1 MITNTLYVLS
11 KMVLSLCHQQPIKII
26 NMQSKKVSQDNM
38 ATILL
43 EQIMMLSR
51 KPTNKKRE

>member
-1 MITNTLYVLS
+1 MITNMLYVLS

>member
-26 NMQSKKVSQDNM
+26 NMQAKKVSQDNM

>member
-11 KMVLSLCHQQPIKII
+11 KMVLSLCHQQPIKIT

-43 EQIMMLSR
+43 EQIMMLSK